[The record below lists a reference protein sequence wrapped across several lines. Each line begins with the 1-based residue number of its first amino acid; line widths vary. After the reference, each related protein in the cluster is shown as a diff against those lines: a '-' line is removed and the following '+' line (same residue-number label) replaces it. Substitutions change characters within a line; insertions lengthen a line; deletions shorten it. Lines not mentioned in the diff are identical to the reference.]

1 MTPEA
6 VGDVIRTGRALLG
19 PDRFLGL
26 ALRVFYP
33 EVDGP
38 DILAA
43 RTKNAVDAGADGV
56 NFYNYGLI
64 PAKRLDWVR
73 EAVGAISR

>member
-6 VGDVIRTGRALLG
+6 IGDVIRTGRAMLG
-19 PDRFLGL
+19 PDKFLGL
-26 ALRVFYP
+26 GLRVFYP

-38 DILAA
+38 AILAA
-43 RTKNAVDAGADGV
+43 RAKAAVEAGADGV

-64 PAKRLDWVR
+64 PANRLDWVKG
-73 EAVGAISR
+73 AVGAIS